1 MDHYIAKLI
10 QTDDGL
16 SVRPLFVEGSDR
28 PLDEFTFGEAPDLD
42 AIVEVQVNRL
52 SVLARADSARH
63 DLYGILVAQELNP
76 IFPPEVEEE
85 VKELQKAP
93 GIDDPTLVDMTALPF
108 VTIDGATSM
117 DLDQAV
123 YIEMDGDVYVVRYAL
138 ADAAYYVRPGTAL
151 FAEALRR
158 GASYYLPG
166 LMVPMLPRALSE
178 DLVSLNPYVDRR
190 ATVFQMRIDAAG
202 ECIGTEFIRARIHSH
217 GKLAFG
223 RVQAYYDGTNHYDSA
238 IERNLDLVKEV
249 GLLRM
254 KRAEERDV
262 LRFRRS
268 EVDVKLP
275 SHKRARFVVMDG
287 VRHPVESYNEQLSLL
302 SNVVGAKQLRDSA
315 PDQDHVDPI
324 YRVHPSPDSRKLKT
338 LEEMVAS
345 LVRSHGL
352 DDRLWGWTRKD
363 GLSDFL
369 DSLPSEGKDARLAKA
384 IHRQA
389 VMVNVRSTFQM
400 EPGKHFGVGA
410 EVYARFSAPMREI
423 VGIFLHKE
431 LWETLNHG
439 TRDPELRKEIVV
451 AANNAKTLQRS
462 VSNESNRLILDQL
475 FEDDIA
481 KPLEK
486 RGRIA
491 TVMGMTH
498 GKIYATLDEPPIEVK
513 VYVRHLKRLK
523 DDVGVRLSKGGD
535 RLINGNNDVLCRV
548 GDCVR
553 IVTHQRDPTDNRWV
567 LSVEPA

>member
-1 MDHYIAKLI
+1 MDHYIGKLI
-10 QTDDGL
+10 QTDEGVF
-16 SVRPLFVEGSDR
+16 VRALFVEIPDR
-28 PLDEFTFGEAPDLD
+28 SLTRFACSETADVG
-42 AIVEVQVNRL
+42 AIVEIQAKQL
-52 SVLARADSARH
+52 TILASNESARH
-63 DLYGILVAQELNP
+63 DLYEVLAKQELNP
-76 IFPPEVEEE
+76 IFPAEVERE
-85 VKELQKAP
+85 VEELQKAP
-93 GIDDPTLVDMTALPF
+93 GIDDPSLVDLTGLPF

-123 YIEMDGDVYVVRYAL
+123 FVEKDGDDFVVRYAL
-138 ADAAYYVRPGTAL
+138 ADASYYVRPGTAL

-178 DLVSLNPYVDRR
+178 DLVSLNPHVDRR
-190 ATVFQMRIDAAG
+190 ATVFEMRVDSAG
-202 ECIGTEFIRARIHSH
+202 ECLSTEFVRARIHSH

-223 RVQAYYDGTNHYDSA
+223 KVQAYYDGTHHYDIA

-275 SHKRARFVVMDG
+275 SHKKARFVVMDG

-302 SNVVGAKQLRDSA
+302 CNVVGAKQLRDSA
-315 PDQDHVDPI
+315 PDQDHIDPI

-338 LEEMVAS
+338 LEDMVGS

-352 DDRLWGWTRKD
+352 DGRLWGWTRED

-369 DSLPSEGKDARLAKA
+369 DSLPNDGKDARLAKA

-389 VMVNVRSTFQM
+389 VMVNVRSTFQT

-439 TRDPELRKEIVV
+439 TRDPELRKEIVA
-451 AANNAKTLQRS
+451 AANNAKTVQRS

-481 KPLEK
+481 KPMTK

-491 TVMGMTH
+491 TIMGMTH
-498 GKIYATLDEPPIEVK
+498 GKIYATLDEPPIDIK

-535 RLINGNNDVLCRV
+535 RLINGENEVLCRV

-553 IVTHQRDPTDNRWV
+553 IVTHRRDPTDNRWV
-567 LSVEPA
+567 LSVEAI